1 MEEEKPVVKEAQ
13 LEAYDAS
20 DRPFDFVEEDVETAL
35 VCESDASIKEKISTA
50 MKGLGYRITE
60 PASVKDALK
69 NMRFHVY
76 NVVIVNETFDTA
88 SASTNEVLHY
98 LADLNMS
105 VRRQLFVILISDN
118 FRTMDNMAAFN
129 NSVNLVIN
137 TKNIDDAGQIIKR
150 GIADNAAFYH
160 VFKET
165 LKKKGRG

>member
-1 MEEEKPVVKEAQ
+1 MEEDKTPVKEEQ
-13 LEAYDAS
+13 SETYDAS

-35 VCESDASIKEKISTA
+35 VCESDASAKEKISNA

-60 PASVKDALK
+60 AASVKDALK

-76 NVVIVNETFDTA
+76 NVVIANETFDTSDPA
-88 SASTNEVLHY
+88 ANEVLKY
-98 LADLNMS
+98 LANLNMS
-105 VRRQLFVILISDN
+105 IRRQIFVTMISN
-118 FRTMDNMAAFN
+118 TFRTMDNMAAFN

-150 GIADNAAFYH
+150 GIAENAAFYH
-160 VFKET
+160 VLKET